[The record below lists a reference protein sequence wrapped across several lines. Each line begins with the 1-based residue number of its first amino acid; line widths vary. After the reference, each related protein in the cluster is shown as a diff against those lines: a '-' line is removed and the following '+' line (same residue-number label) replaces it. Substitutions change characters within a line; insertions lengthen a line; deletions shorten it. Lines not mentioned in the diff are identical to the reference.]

1 MSARSTIVVVGDA
14 VLDLD
19 VSGSADRLAPD
30 APVPVLEVTGE
41 RARPGGAGLAA
52 ALLAAAGTPVVL
64 VTALSPD
71 PDGQRLRGQLEPA
84 VTLHTG
90 PAAGGTAVKTRMWA
104 QDRSLL
110 RVDRGAGRPGP
121 GFGDAVAEPLD
132 AALAGAAAVLVS
144 DYGRGVA
151 ADRQV
156 RAALERALARGVPVV
171 WDPHP
176 RGAEPVPGTTVVTPN
191 LAEAVAAAGSAVPP
205 AMGSATSAA
214 RVPRRRPARAL
225 PALRRGHRPGRC
237 PRRWPP
243 PAGCSSA
250 GRAERS
256 R

>member
-64 VTALSPD
+64 VTALGPD
-71 PDGQRLRGQLEPA
+71 PDGQRLRGLLEPA
-84 VTLHTG
+84 VTLLTG

-191 LAEAVAAAGSAVPP
+191 LAEAVAAAGPGRGRPP
-205 AMGSATSAA
+205 
-214 RVPRRRPARAL
+214 V
-225 PALRRGHRPGRC
+225 LRRGHRPGRC
-237 PRRWPP
+237 RRRSPP